1 MARKIILDVDTG
13 SDDAVAIMAAILSP
27 DIQLEAVCSVAGN
40 KDLDKTTEN
49 TLRVVQLLGA
59 DVPVYRGCRTPLVKF
74 LCPDRLG
81 REDRGCKAK
90 MVDENGK
97 LQQMHPDYLEIPEAV
112 IMEQPVRAP
121 EFYVQYLRKAKDP
134 VTIVA
139 VGPLTNVAMALML
152 DETIVDKIEEIVI
165 MGGGYN
171 ITNVTPT
178 AEFNIWYDPEA
189 AQRVITSGAKITVV
203 PLDAT
208 HAACITLDDCKRFRA
223 LGTVS
228 GDFAAELCEQR
239 IFMHSYG
246 QPLAVPD
253 AAAVH
258 DALCI
263 AYLIDPTVLKD
274 VRHMH
279 CVIGFRDFCEGQTIL
294 DPRYYTE
301 EKNVYYAFDGDRF
314 KFADILCDLFARD
327 KKIGG

>member
-13 SDDAVAIMAAILSP
+13 SDDAVAIMSAILAE

-40 KDLDKTTEN
+40 KDIDKTTEN
-49 TLRVVQLLGA
+49 TLRVVQLMGA
-59 DVPVYRGCRTPLVKF
+59 DVPVYRGCREPLVKF

-81 REDRGCKAK
+81 ARKATQNVIIK
-90 MVDENGK
+90 DGK
-97 LQQMHPDYLEIPEAV
+97 EIQMHSDYLDIPEAK
-112 IMEQPVRAP
+112 IHEQAISAP
-121 EFYVQYLRKAKDP
+121 EFYVQYLRAAKEP
-134 VTIVA
+134 VTLVA
-139 VGPLTNVAMALML
+139 VGPLTNLAVALL
-152 DETIVDKIEEIVI
+152 IDSSIVEKIEEIVI

-171 ITNVTPT
+171 ITNSTPT

-189 AQRVITSGAKITVV
+189 AHRVIHCGAKVTLV

-208 HAACITLDDCKRFRA
+208 HAACITLDDCARFRA

-228 GDFAAELCEQR
+228 GDFAAALCEQR
-239 IFMHSYG
+239 IIMHDAA
-246 QPLAVPD
+246 QPLAV
-253 AAAVH
+253 AHGAAVH

-274 VRHMH
+274 VREVH
-279 CVIGFRDFCEGQTIL
+279 CDVGFRDFCEGQTII

-301 EKNVYYAFDGDRF
+301 EKNCFFAFDGDRF

-327 KKIGG
+327 KNVRR

>member
-13 SDDAVAIMAAILSP
+13 SDDAVAIMAAVLSQ

-40 KDLDKTTEN
+40 KDIDKTTEN

-59 DVPVYRGCRTPLVKF
+59 DVPVYRGCREPLVKF
-74 LCPDRLG
+74 LCPDRLD
-81 REDRGCKAK
+81 RASRGCRGT
-90 MVDENGK
+90 MVDADGK
-97 LQQMHPDYLEIPEAV
+97 VHMMHSDYLDIPPAV
-112 IMEQPVRAP
+112 IHEQELTAP
-121 EFYVQYLRKAKDP
+121 EFYVQYLRRATEK
-134 VTIVA
+134 VTLVA
-139 VGPLTNVAMALML
+139 VGPLTNLAVALTMDPGLV
-152 DETIVDKIEEIVI
+152 EKVEEIVI

-171 ITNVTPT
+171 ITNVSPT

-189 AQRVITSGAKITVV
+189 AQRVLHCGAKITLV

-208 HAACITLDDCKRFRA
+208 HAACLTLDDCRRFEA

-228 GDFAAELCEQR
+228 GKFAAELCRQR
-239 IFMHSYG
+239 IEMHTLG

-274 VRHMH
+274 VRHVH
-279 CVIGFRDFCEGQTIL
+279 CDIGFRDFCEGQTIL

-301 EKNVYYAFDGDRF
+301 EKNCYFAFDGDRF
-314 KFADILCDLFARD
+314 KFADILCGLFARD
-327 KKIGG
+327 KKVG

>member
-1 MARKIILDVDTG
+1 MAKKIILDVDTG
-13 SDDAVAIMAAILSP
+13 SDDAVAIMAAILSK

-59 DVPVYRGCRTPLVKF
+59 DVPVYRGCREPLVKF
-74 LCPDRLG
+74 LCPDRLS
-81 REDRGCKAK
+81 RESRGCKGTI
-90 MVDENGK
+90 VDENGK
-97 LQQMHPDYLEIPEAV
+97 VQMMHSDYLDIPPAT
-112 IMEQPVRAP
+112 IHEQAISAP
-121 EFYVQYLRKAKDP
+121 EFYVQYLRNATEP
-134 VTIVA
+134 VTLVA

-152 DETIVDKIEEIVI
+152 DGSIVEKIEEIVI

-171 ITNVTPT
+171 ITNVSPT

-189 AQRVITSGAKITVV
+189 AQRVVHCGAKVTLV

-208 HAACITLDDCKRFRA
+208 HAACLTLDDCARFQA

-228 GDFAAELCEQR
+228 GNFAADLCRQR
-239 IFMHSYG
+239 IHMHTLG

-263 AYLIDPTVLKD
+263 AYLIDSTVLKD
-274 VRHMH
+274 VRHVH
-279 CVIGFRDFCEGQTIL
+279 CDIGFRDFCEGQTIL
-294 DPRYYTE
+294 DPRYYTA
-301 EKNVYYAFDGDRF
+301 EKNCYFAFDGDRF
-314 KFADILCDLFARD
+314 KFADILCDLFAQD
-327 KKIGG
+327 KKVGK

>member
-13 SDDAVAIMAAILSP
+13 SDDAVAIMAAVLSK
-27 DIQLEAVCSVAGN
+27 DIQLEALCSVAGN
-40 KDLDKTTEN
+40 KDIDKTTEN

-74 LCPDRLG
+74 LCPDRLPVRKSKG
-81 REDRGCKAK
+81 PLV
-90 MVDENGK
+90 VDGK
-97 LQQMHPDYLEIPEAV
+97 EVQMHSDFLDVPPATIK
-112 IMEQPVRAP
+112 EQPISAP
-121 EFYVQYLRKAKDP
+121 EFYVQYLRAAPQP

-139 VGPLTNVAMALML
+139 VGPLTNVAMALLL
-152 DETIVDKIEEIVI
+152 DGTIVDKIEEIVI

-171 ITNVTPT
+171 ITNTSPT

-189 AQRVITSGAKITVV
+189 AQHVIHCGAKVTLV

-223 LGTVS
+223 LGTVA
-228 GDFAAELCEQR
+228 GDFAAALCEQR
-239 IFMHSYG
+239 IMVHSNS

-263 AYLIDPTVLKD
+263 AYLIDPQVLRD
-274 VRHMH
+274 VRHVH
-279 CVIGFRDFCEGQTIL
+279 CDIGFRDFCEGQTIL
-294 DPRYYTE
+294 DMRYYTE
-301 EKNVYYAFDGDRF
+301 PVNCYFAFDGDRQ
-314 KFADILCDLFARD
+314 KFASVLLDLFARSE
-327 KKIGG
+327 KTKS

>member
-1 MARKIILDVDTG
+1 MAKKIILDVDTG
-13 SDDAVAIMAAILSP
+13 SDDAVAIMAAILSK

-49 TLRVVQLLGA
+49 TLRVVQLLGS
-59 DVPVYRGCRTPLVKF
+59 DVPVYRGCREPLVKF
-74 LCPDRLG
+74 LCPDRLS
-81 REDRGCKAK
+81 RESRGCKGTI
-90 MVDENGK
+90 VGEDGK
-97 LQQMHPDYLEIPEAV
+97 VEMMHSDYLDIPPAT
-112 IMEQPVRAP
+112 IHEQPISAP
-121 EFYVQYLRKAKDP
+121 EFYVQYLRKATEP
-134 VTIVA
+134 VTLVA

-152 DETIVDKIEEIVI
+152 DGSIVEKIEEIVV

-171 ITNVTPT
+171 ITNVSPT

-189 AQRVITSGAKITVV
+189 AQRVVHCGAKVTLV

-208 HAACITLDDCKRFRA
+208 HAACLTLDDCERFQA

-228 GDFAAELCEQR
+228 GNFAAALCKQR
-239 IFMHSYG
+239 IHMHTLG

-274 VRHMH
+274 VRHVH
-279 CVIGFRDFCEGQTIL
+279 CDIGFRDFCEGQTIL

-301 EKNVYYAFDGDRF
+301 EKNCYFAFDGDRF
-314 KFADILCDLFARD
+314 KFADILCDLFAQD
-327 KKIGG
+327 KKVGE

>member
-13 SDDAVAIMAAILSP
+13 SDDAVAIMAAVLSQ

-40 KDLDKTTEN
+40 KDIDKTTEN

-59 DVPVYRGCRTPLVKF
+59 DVPVYRGCKEPLVKF
-74 LCPDRLG
+74 LCPDRLD
-81 REDRGCKAK
+81 RASRGCRGT

-97 LQQMHPDYLEIPEAV
+97 VHMMHSDYLDIPPAV
-112 IMEQPVRAP
+112 IHEQELTAP
-121 EFYVQYLRKAKDP
+121 EFYVQYLRRATEK
-134 VTIVA
+134 VTLVA
-139 VGPLTNVAMALML
+139 VGPLTNLAVALTMDPSLV
-152 DETIVDKIEEIVI
+152 EKVEEIVI

-171 ITNVTPT
+171 ITNVSPT

-189 AQRVITSGAKITVV
+189 AQRVLHCGAKITLV

-208 HAACITLDDCKRFRA
+208 HAACLTLDDCRRFEA

-228 GDFAAELCEQR
+228 GKFAAELCRQR
-239 IFMHSYG
+239 IEMHTMG

-274 VRHMH
+274 VRHVH
-279 CVIGFRDFCEGQTIL
+279 CDIGFRDFCEGQTIL

-301 EKNVYYAFDGDRF
+301 EKNCYFAFDGDRF

-327 KKIGG
+327 KKVG

>member
-13 SDDAVAIMAAILSP
+13 SDDAVAIMSAILSP

-40 KDLDKTTEN
+40 KDIDKTTEN

-59 DVPVYRGCRTPLVKF
+59 DVPVYRGCREPLVKF
-74 LCPDRLG
+74 LCPDRL
-81 REDRGCKAK
+81 ETRGDKK
-90 MVDENGK
+90 ELVKDGK
-97 LQQMHPDYLEIPEAV
+97 VLMMHSDYLDIPPAV
-112 IMEQPVRAP
+112 IKEQPISAP
-121 EFYVQYLRKAKDP
+121 EFYVQYLRAAKEP
-134 VTIVA
+134 VTLVA

-152 DETIVDKIEEIVI
+152 DGTIADHIEELIV

-171 ITNVTPT
+171 ITNVSPT

-189 AQRVITSGAKITVV
+189 AQRVIHSGVKVTLV

-223 LGTVS
+223 LETVS
-228 GDFAAELCEQR
+228 GDFTAALCEQR
-239 IFMHSYG
+239 IAMHSYG
-246 QPLAVPD
+246 QPLSVPD

-274 VRHMH
+274 VRHVH
-279 CVIGFRDFCEGQTIL
+279 CDIGFRDFSEGQTIL

-301 EKNVYYAFDGDRF
+301 EKNCYFAFDADRF
-314 KFADILCDLFARD
+314 KFADILCSLFARD
-327 KKIGG
+327 KKLGGKS

>member
-27 DIQLEAVCSVAGN
+27 DVHLEAVCSVAGN

-59 DVPVYRGCRTPLVKF
+59 DVPVYRGCREPLVKL
-74 LCPDRLG
+74 LCPDRLA
-81 REDRGCKAK
+81 RRGDMAK
-90 MVDENGK
+90 KQDENGK
-97 LQQMHPDYLEIPEAV
+97 VIQMHDDYLQIPEAV
-112 IMEQPVRAP
+112 IQEQAIRAP
-121 EFYVQYLRKAKDP
+121 EFYVQYLRAATEP
-134 VTIVA
+134 ITLVA
-139 VGPLTNVAMALML
+139 VGPLTNLAVALMI
-152 DETIVDKIEEIVI
+152 DETIVSKIEEIVI

-189 AQRVITSGAKITVV
+189 AQKVITSGAKITMV

-208 HAACITLDDCKRFRA
+208 HAACITLDDCKAFRA
-223 LGTVS
+223 LHTVS
-228 GDFAAELCEQR
+228 GDFAAALCEQR
-239 IFMHSYG
+239 IYMHSYG

-263 AYLIDPTVLKD
+263 AYLIDPTVLRD
-274 VRHMH
+274 VRHVH
-279 CVIGFRDFCEGQTIL
+279 CVIGFRDFSEGQTIL
-294 DPRYYTE
+294 DPRYYTD
-301 EKNVYYAFDGDRF
+301 EKNIYYAFDGDRF
-314 KFADILCDLFARD
+314 KFAKILCDLFALD
-327 KKIGG
+327 KKTGR